1 MSNEPF
7 FSVLL
12 DWRGAGLPAC
22 SKNQEMLLGPS
33 FNDSLNGHFSSK
45 REPNEAFTTLSVLHS
60 EEAMTTNKEDGYMWF
75 VRWEIREV
83 KMKWQI
89 LPFSFKEM
97 FLT

>member
-1 MSNEPF
+1 MSNKPF

-60 EEAMTTNKEDGYMWF
+60 ERGHDQKQRGQLHVVCPLGNKRGEN
-75 VRWEIREV
+75 
-83 KMKWQI
+83 
-89 LPFSFKEM
+89 EM
-97 FLT
+97 ADFTFQL